1 MSDEPYAI
9 RVLQRVE
16 GAAAALYAKA
26 DEDTRAALV
35 NMAHLYHG
43 VTEALAAMSREL
55 VQYAKAVEIAED
67 ARDEAR
73 AEVQALRAELDELRQ
88 GLAEGIAQAVAG

>member
-16 GAAAALYAKA
+16 GAAAALHAKA
-26 DEDTRAALV
+26 DEDTCAALV

-43 VTEALAAMSREL
+43 VTEALAATSREI
-55 VQYAKAVEIAED
+55 VEYAKAVEIAET

-73 AEVQALRAELDELRQ
+73 AEAQALRAELDELRQ
-88 GLAEGIAQAVAG
+88 ALAEGIAEAVSR